1 MTATT
6 KEQREELLRL
16 HGKGLEYLGFTKK
29 AKIYDALPALLSDSE
44 RLAAIE
50 AATGEEANSIAKLF
64 SPCIGDTDETLY
76 SVSSGNLRRAAE
88 ALRSL
93 SAKVAGLT
101 CDLEYSEAMC
111 RSYSAERDEA
121 NAKVAE
127 QAEEIERLKNEREKI
142 LLTVFGGEDAPGY
155 AASLGLE
162 DVKRTMEWWHG
173 VLRDQNRLF
182 DALERLH
189 TPRPAIE
196 YHEDMGSV
204 LWHHMP
210 ICEPPYVGS
219 QLDEDWAA
227 HADWYTH
234 FTPLPDCN
242 EINDN
247 ATIRAQME
255 GVNG

>member
-6 KEQREELLRL
+6 KEQRA
-16 HGKGLEYLGFTKK
+16 GI
-29 AKIYDALPALLSDSE
+29 AALIANQPHNALIETRRFDLADLLSDSE

-50 AATGEEANSIAKLF
+50 AVTGEEVRELVESVRALSHSANIE
-64 SPCIGDTDETLY
+64 DEVFGEPGEIRQVMRT
-76 SVSSGNLRRAAE
+76 AATS
-88 ALRSL
+88 LLSL
-93 SAKVAGLT
+93 S
-101 CDLEYSEAMC
+101 
-111 RSYSAERDEA
+111 
-121 NAKVAE
+121 AKVAE
-127 QAEEIERLKNEREKI
+127 QAEEIERLKAEREQI

-155 AASLGLE
+155 AASLGLD

-182 DALERLH
+182 DVVERLH
-189 TPRPAIE
+189 TPRPADE
-196 YHEDMGSV
+196 YHEDMGDV
-204 LWHHMP
+204 LWHHIP

-219 QLDEDWAA
+219 QLDEDWDARA
-227 HADWYTH
+227 GWYTH

-255 GVNG
+255 G